1 MLNVIVHVSSVEVVN
16 VYYITC
22 SYLCIHPPLTSV
34 HFVFADEADP
44 GRQFYSIPGT
54 HFEV

>member
-16 VYYITC
+16 VYYMT
-22 SYLCIHPPLTSV
+22 LGIHPPLTSV